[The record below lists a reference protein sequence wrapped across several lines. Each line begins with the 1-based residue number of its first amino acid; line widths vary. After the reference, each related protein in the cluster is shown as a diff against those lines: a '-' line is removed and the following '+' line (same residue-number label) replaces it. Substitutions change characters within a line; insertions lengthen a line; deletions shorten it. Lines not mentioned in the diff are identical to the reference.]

1 MSNPDNY
8 NPVEFYEDDGAALGE
23 TGEKVILKM
32 RDDGSHYEVKR
43 VNTIGTGVNNQAH
56 VFSNEEFEE
65 AQDELRIAEYIESNK
80 QKVICNYFVE
90 DYCYHGDKC
99 HFMHPG
105 AGRNADEKILAL
117 SQNKYNEDDDT

>member
-90 DYCYHGDKC
+90 DYC
-99 HFMHPG
+99 
-105 AGRNADEKILAL
+105 
-117 SQNKYNEDDDT
+117 